1 MYSGNP
7 RSTAYS
13 EYVFSNLPPTV
24 LSGGG
29 LYNVNELASLVG
41 LKPTNNFRRRVKQLV
56 ADGKLKVH
64 AVFTPRGGIEAR
76 YTYPENQTPTE
87 RPF

>member
-1 MYSGNP
+1 MSSYNP
-7 RSTAYS
+7 RTTAYS

-24 LSGGG
+24 ESGGG

-56 ADGKLKVH
+56 SAGKLKAH

-76 YTYPENQTPTE
+76 YTIPEATNQIEVT
-87 RPF
+87 F